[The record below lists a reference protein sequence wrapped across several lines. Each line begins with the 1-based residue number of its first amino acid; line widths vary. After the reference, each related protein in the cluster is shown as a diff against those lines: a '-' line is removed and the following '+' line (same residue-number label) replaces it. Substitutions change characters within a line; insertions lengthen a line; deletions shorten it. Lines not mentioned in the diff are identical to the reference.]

1 MVFLVAVLL
10 SLSCITAIAQPVE
23 AGANTRA
30 DDDNFLLLREAARQD
45 DADKAKAIA
54 SRLPNYEI
62 PSYVDYYRLKPRLA
76 KAGDAEVLEFLKKY
90 EGSAIADR
98 LRNDWLLELGR
109 RRDWAAFDQQFSQ
122 FVLKDDTQVKCYNL
136 LSRAV
141 KGQRVADE
149 ARQLLVYPPW
159 YGDACNTLVATL
171 FNARQFTTDDVLH
184 QLRLAG
190 ETNATGPAR
199 RAAAL
204 LGASETRGAQAVDL
218 PAVLLARGPGKTRA
232 EHEIY
237 IVALGRLARTSLKLA
252 VAALNKSEAKLAPNE
267 RAIAWAAVALPASIQ
282 LAPEAADYWKKAAGA
297 PLTNE
302 QVLWKV
308 RIALRQ
314 GDWKQ
319 VRQQIQVMP
328 ANLRNDPTWSYWLG
342 RALQHEGAMAEALEQ
357 FQRIASQHSFY
368 GQLALEEMGQP
379 LVAPPPPAPL
389 LPNELAAAASNPG
402 LRRALK
408 FFALRLRF
416 EGAREWNWEVRKMG
430 ERELLAAAEFA
441 RQNDVLDRMVYTSEK
456 TRSEHD
462 YTQRFPTPHNDV
474 LQPTTEGLSLDRAW
488 VYGLIRQE
496 SRFNLDAQSRV
507 GASGLMQV
515 MPGTGKFVAK
525 KIGLADY
532 VHTKL
537 SDLKTNITLGSNY
550 LNMIMANFEGNQVLA
565 TAAYNAG
572 PGRARNW
579 RNKLP
584 GPVEGAI
591 FAETIPFSETRSYV
605 KNVLANAT
613 NYAALFEKRPQ
624 SLRVRLGEVAPK
636 AQPVNE
642 LP

>member
-10 SLSCITAIAQPVE
+10 SLSCLAAHAQP
-23 AGANTRA
+23 ASAT
-30 DDDNFLLLREAARQD
+30 DDDNFLLLREAARKD
-45 DADKAKAIA
+45 DADKASAIA
-54 SRLPNYEI
+54 SRLPNYEV

-76 KAGDAEVLEFLKKY
+76 KASEAEVQEFFRKY

-109 RRDWAAFDQQFSQ
+109 KRDWASFDQHFPH

-171 FNARQFTTDDVLH
+171 FNAKQFSVDDLYH
-184 QLRLAG
+184 QIRLAG

-204 LGASETRGAQAVDL
+204 LGASETRAAQAVDL
-218 PAVLLARGPGKTRA
+218 PAVAMARGPGKTRA

-237 IVALGRLARTSLKLA
+237 IAALGRMARTSLKLA
-252 VAALNKSEAKLAPNE
+252 VVALNKSELKLAPPE

-282 LAPEAADYWKKAAGA
+282 LAPEAADYWKKSVGA

-302 QVLWKV
+302 QAMWKT

-314 GDWKQ
+314 GDWRQ
-319 VRQQIQVMP
+319 VKQQIQVMP
-328 ANLRNDPTWSYWLG
+328 VNLRQDPTWSYWLA
-342 RALQHEGAMAEALEQ
+342 RALQHEGAMPEALEL

-368 GQLALEEMGQP
+368 GQLALEELNQP
-379 LVAPPPPAPL
+379 LLAPPAPAPL
-389 LPNELAAAASNPG
+389 LPNELAAASANPG

-416 EGAREWNWEVRKMG
+416 EGAREWNWEVRKMS

-456 TRSEHD
+456 TRVEHD
-462 YTQRFPTPHNDV
+462 YTQRFPTPHNDI
-474 LQPTTEGLSLDRAW
+474 LQPTAEGLSLDRAW

-496 SRFNLDAQSRV
+496 SRFNLDARSRV

-532 VHTKL
+532 VQTKL

-550 LNMIMANFEGNQVLA
+550 LNMIMANVDGSQVLA

-572 PGRARNW
+572 PGRARKW
-579 RNKLP
+579 RGILS
-584 GPVEGAI
+584 GPMEGAI

-624 SLRVRLGEVAPK
+624 SLKARLGQVTPK
-636 AQPVNE
+636 AQAENE